1 MREIMPRRETSDEID
16 ERAAQWAARVDNAPL
31 DPAGEAELQ
40 AWLAGDARRLG
51 AYARAR
57 AILVRVEVARA
68 LGAGYDPDR
77 FLAVDGSGDCGD
89 GGQDDSHA
97 GEDVV
102 GENPGISRR
111 RMLWLSG
118 TAAAV
123 AAVAGGTI
131 GFDRLSR
138 GRYYETG
145 VGEMRRIA
153 MPDGSIVNLNTA
165 SALYVRFDSARRAV
179 FLDAG
184 EAQFEVTKDPAR
196 PFVVTA
202 GSTSVQAI
210 GTAFSVR
217 REPDAK
223 VSVVVSEGVV
233 EVARAGNGTKPVTLA
248 RNMRAHADAHA
259 DTPIDADT
267 VDPELVQRQL
277 YWREGKIAFTD
288 ATLADA
294 AAEFARYNAERIVI
308 PDPALAA
315 KRISGLFVATDP
327 AGFADA
333 VGAIFGV
340 DIRRD
345 GTAITITAA

>member
-1 MREIMPRRETSDEID
+1 MQDVMARRETSDEID
-16 ERAAQWAARVDNAPL
+16 ERAALWAARVDNAPL
-31 DPAGEAELQ
+31 TPDDDAELQ
-40 AWLAGDARRLG
+40 AWLGGDARRLG

-57 AILVRVEVARA
+57 AILVRVEMARA
-68 LGAGYDPDR
+68 LGTGYDPEQ
-77 FLAVDGSGDCGD
+77 FLPAADHDIED
-89 GGQDDSHA
+89 AAD
-97 GEDVV
+97 EDV
-102 GENPGISRR
+102 PGISRR

-118 TAAAV
+118 SAAA
-123 AAVAGGTI
+123 AAALGAGTI
-131 GFDRLSR
+131 GFDRISR

-165 SALYVRFDSARRAV
+165 SALYVRFDDARRAV

-184 EAQFEVTKDPAR
+184 EAQFEVAKDATR

-233 EVARAGNGTKPVTLA
+233 EVARAGKGIAPVTLNQ
-248 RNMRAHADAHA
+248 NMRAHADAHPDVPIAA
-259 DTPIDADT
+259 DTL
-267 VDPELVQRQL
+267 DPELVQRQL

-294 AAEFARYNAERIVI
+294 VTEFARYNTERIVI
-308 PDPALAA
+308 ADPDLAG

-333 VGAIFGV
+333 IAASFGLQA
-340 DIRRD
+340 RRD
-345 GTAITITAA
+345 GAAITITAG

>member
-1 MREIMPRRETSDEID
+1 MPRRETSDEID
-16 ERAAQWAARVDNAPL
+16 ERAAEWAARVDNAPL
-31 DPAGEAELQ
+31 DPAAEAELQ
-40 AWLAGDARRLG
+40 AWLDGDIRRLG

-57 AILVRVEVARA
+57 ATLVRVEVARA

-77 FLAVDGSGDCGD
+77 FLDAAGT
-89 GGQDDSHA
+89 DDADDNDFSYHE
-97 GEDVV
+97 EDMAR
-102 GENPGISRR
+102 GAGISRR
-111 RMLWLSG
+111 RMLHFAG
-118 TAAAV
+118 AAA
-123 AAVAGGTI
+123 AALGIGAI
-131 GFDRLSR
+131 GFDRLNR

-145 VGEMRRIA
+145 IGEMRRIA

-165 SALYVRFDSARRAV
+165 SALYVRFDGARRAV

-184 EAQFEVTKDPAR
+184 EAQFEVAKDARR

-233 EVARAGNGTKPVTLA
+233 EVARAGKGTKPVTLA
-248 RNMRAHADAHA
+248 RNMRAHADAHP
-259 DTPIDADT
+259 DTPIAADM
-267 VDPELVQRQL
+267 VDPELVERQL

-294 AAEFARYNAERIVI
+294 AAEFARYNNERIVI
-308 PDPALAA
+308 PDPTIAE

-333 VGAIFGV
+333 IAAIFGL
-340 DIRRD
+340 DARRD
-345 GTAITITAA
+345 GTAITITAG

>member
-1 MREIMPRRETSDEID
+1 MQEYMPRRETSDEID
-16 ERAAQWAARVDNAPL
+16 DQAALWAARVDNAPL
-31 DPAGEAELQ
+31 DPAEEAELQ
-40 AWLAGDARRLG
+40 AWIAADTRRLG

-57 AILVRVEVARA
+57 ATLVRVDVARA
-68 LGAGYDPDR
+68 LGPGYDPDR
-77 FLAVDGSGDCGD
+77 FLTT
-89 GGQDDSHA
+89 DDIGNDSTA
-97 GEDVV
+97 AARYNRIEED
-102 GENPGISRR
+102 EEDAPGISRR

-118 TAAAV
+118 TAAAA
-123 AAVAGGTI
+123 AAVGVGAI
-131 GFDRLSR
+131 GYDRLAR
-138 GRYYETG
+138 GHYYETG
-145 VGEMRRIA
+145 LGEMRRIA
-153 MPDGSIVNLNTA
+153 LADGSVVNLNTA
-165 SALYVRFDSARRAV
+165 SALYVRFDGARRAV

-184 EAQFEVTKDPAR
+184 EAQFEVAKDAAR
-196 PFVVTA
+196 PFIVNA

-233 EVARAGNGTKPVTLA
+233 EVARAGNGAKPVMLA
-248 RNMRAHADAHA
+248 RNMRAHADAHP
-259 DTPIDADT
+259 DVPIASDT

-308 PDPALAA
+308 PDPQVAD

-333 VGAIFGV
+333 IAAIFGLAA
-340 DIRRD
+340 RRD
-345 GTAITITAA
+345 GNAITITAA